1 MQTLRIKP
9 SLSGSGGPL
18 LAGVAAAVAGVG
30 AALAFTGS
38 DSVLRGP
45 FTLFFLLAAPGAAI
59 GAVLRGLEPFGRV
72 VTSLAGAIAVNL
84 LVAQGMIATHSWSS
98 TGGITA
104 VTVISSLV
112 ILPSLVRLLRG
123 RTERRR
129 T

>member
-9 SLSGSGGPL
+9 SSSGSGGPL

-30 AALAFTGS
+30 AVLAFAGS

-45 FTLFFLLAAPGAAI
+45 FALFFLLVAPGAAI
-59 GAVLRGLEPFGRV
+59 GAALHGLEPFGRV

-84 LVAQGMIATHSWSS
+84 LVAQGMIATHSWSV

>member
-30 AALAFTGS
+30 AVLAFAGS

>member
-1 MQTLRIKP
+1 MQTIRIKP
-9 SLSGSGGPL
+9 SLSEGGGPL

-30 AALAFTGS
+30 AVLAFTDA

-45 FTLFFLLAAPGAAI
+45 FTLLFLLVAPGAAI
-59 GAVLRGLEPFGRV
+59 GAALRGLEPFGRV
-72 VTSLAGAIAVNL
+72 VASLAGAIAVNL
-84 LVAQGMIATHSWSS
+84 LVAQGLIATHSWSV

-112 ILPSLVRLLRG
+112 LLPSLVRRLRG

>member
-1 MQTLRIKP
+1 MQTLGIKP
-9 SLSGSGGPL
+9 SLSGGGGPL

-30 AALAFTGS
+30 AALAFADA

-45 FTLFFLLAAPGAAI
+45 FTLFFLLVAPGAAI

-84 LVAQGMIATHSWSS
+84 LVAQGMIATHSWSV
-98 TGGITA
+98 TGGIAA
-104 VTVISSLV
+104 VTVISTLV
-112 ILPSLVRLLRG
+112 LLPSLVRRRG
-123 RTERRR
+123 ARTERRR

>member
-1 MQTLRIKP
+1 MQTLRVKS

-30 AALAFTGS
+30 ALLAFADT

-45 FTLFFLLAAPGAAI
+45 FTLFFLLVAPGAAI

-84 LVAQGMIATHSWSS
+84 LVAQGMIATHSWSV

-112 ILPSLVRLLRG
+112 ILPSLVRRRG
-123 RTERRR
+123 ARTERRR